1 MFLQLTVQLAVLEVV
16 GAHFLVEVQHHHLVK
31 VMVVGMADLGLMV
44 EAEAVGQVQ
53 QVLLFLLLGL
63 LVGMLVLVQYL
74 Q

>member
-1 MFLQLTVQLAVLEVV
+1 
-16 GAHFLVEVQHHHLVK
+16 
-31 VMVVGMADLGLMV
+31 MVVGMADLGLMV